1 MELTN
6 QLKELAE
13 FEQKELPVISLYLN
27 TQADQTG
34 RTNFDP
40 FIRKELKKAV
50 QSFPASTTKRQS
62 IEADVERIQQYLET
76 ELQTSTN
83 GLAIFACNGA
93 DGFFKALQLEAPIE
107 NNRLYIYQQPHLFPL
122 ARLSEQYQRYAA
134 LITDTNSA
142 RLYIFAIG
150 RTINEETVENA
161 SLNRTRVG
169 GWSQARYQRHVD
181 NYYQQHAKEVVDML
195 EKVVREENI
204 DRVVLSGDDVILP
217 ILREQMSQ
225 QLNEKIVDVLR
236 LDIKTPEHEVAART
250 LEALREYDAK
260 DDAERVSQLLD
271 EYRSGGLAVAGASE
285 TLMALAMSQVDELF
299 LTASLQEIEVEKEAV
314 DRSLVAGASTGM
326 LKEVVTDTT
335 TEASG
340 EDKTKLVIRVAD
352 ELIARA
358 QQTAAKVRFFENAAL
373 LEEFGGIAAT
383 LRYRLNEEQ

>member
-34 RTNFDP
+34 RTNFEP
-40 FIRKELKKAV
+40 FIRKELKRAV
-50 QSFPASTTKRQS
+50 QSFPASSAKRQS
-62 IEADVERIQQYLET
+62 VEADVERIQQYLDT
-76 ELQTSTN
+76 ELQSSTN

-93 DGFFKALQLEAPIE
+93 NGFFKALQLEAPIE
-107 NNRLYIYQQPHLFPL
+107 NNRLYIYRQPHLFPL
-122 ARLSEQYQRYAA
+122 ARLSEQFQRYAA

-142 RLYIFAIG
+142 RLYTFAVG
-150 RTINEETVENA
+150 RTVNEESIENP

-181 NYYQQHAKEVVDML
+181 NYYLQHAKEVVDML

-204 DRVVLSGDDVILP
+204 DRVVLAGDEVILP

-260 DDAERVSQLLD
+260 DDEERVRQLLD

-299 LTASLQEIEVEKEAV
+299 LTASLQEIEVEKEAL
-314 DRSLVAGASTGM
+314 DKSLVAGASTGR
-326 LKEVVTDTT
+326 LNEVVTDTT

-340 EDKTKLVIRVAD
+340 EQKSKLVIRVAD
-352 ELIARA
+352 ELVARA
-358 QQTAAKVRFFENAAL
+358 HQTAAKVKFLENAAL

-383 LRYRLNEEQ
+383 LRYRI